1 MQSTGGMERYTM
13 SQHGHSDQI
22 LLVDHEED
30 RRGHLREL
38 LEERSYQT
46 IEAGSCEE
54 AMTLMAKKPPA
65 LVITET
71 DLPKKS
77 GLFLLRQV
85 KEVLPETEVILITH
99 NASSYNVL
107 QALRHGAYDFIVRP
121 IDTGEI
127 LNNVLDRVFKQIHL
141 RRQNGHLLV
150 ELERNNRQLQ
160 RALNMMKVL
169 NSSIEK
175 VSAAREVEDLFMELL
190 TNAMQ
195 AIQARK
201 GILALFDRNC
211 SQLGIKVS
219 QGITPAICQR
229 YSNALPDGLVLRLAQ
244 RGGPLLVPGK
254 LSSKFLSK
262 ASSVEQD
269 HLIDG
274 EGLLVAPLRMRART
288 VGIVVLSGHQEDRPF
303 SEQDLD
309 FLIQLSH
316 HAALALEKA
325 GIIHQLKRQGQ
336 NSSVEQKE
344 SGAS

>member
-1 MQSTGGMERYTM
+1 M
-13 SQHGHSDQI
+13 SDKAIQDQI
-22 LLVDHEED
+22 LLVDHEEG
-30 RRGHLREL
+30 RRAHLREL
-38 LEERSYQT
+38 LEDRSFKT
-46 IEAGSCEE
+46 IEAASCED
-54 AMTLMAKKPPA
+54 AMTLLAKEPPS

-85 KEVLPETEVILITH
+85 KEVLPDTEVILITH

-127 LNNVLDRVFKQIHL
+127 LNNVLERVFKQIHL
-141 RRQNGHLLV
+141 RRQNQHLV
-150 ELERNNRQLQ
+150 MELERNNRQLQ

-169 NSSIEK
+169 NTSVEK
-175 VSAAREVEDLFMELL
+175 VAAAHEVEDLFMEML
-190 TNAMQ
+190 TCAMQ

-201 GILALFDRNC
+201 GVLALFDRKA

-219 QGITPAICQR
+219 QGISPTVCQR
-229 YSNALPDGLVLRLAQ
+229 YSHSLPDGIILRLAQ

-254 LSSKFLSK
+254 LSSKFLSR
-262 ASSVEQD
+262 ASSAEQQ
-269 HLIDG
+269 HLID
-274 EGLLVAPLRMRART
+274 EYGLLVAPLRMRART
-288 VGIVVLSGHQEDRPF
+288 IGLIVLSGHPDDRPF
-303 SEQDLD
+303 TEQDLD

-325 GIIHQLKRQGQ
+325 GVIHQLKRQGT
-336 NSSVEQKE
+336 SHSPDQKK
-344 SGAS
+344 SDAS